1 LKAGDLSQQESKNMA
16 HTNMKVTTDKF
27 SSEQTAMES
36 QQQRQTVTSS
46 GIFNQ
51 EKHSSSSH
59 SVIHTTT
66 TKGISTA
73 GSSMLQVTSFVF
85 VQIRDV

>member
-1 LKAGDLSQQESKNMA
+1 MA

-27 SSEQTAMES
+27 TSEQTAMES
-36 QQQRQTVTSS
+36 QQQRQTVTPS

-59 SVIHTTT
+59 SVYTST
-66 TKGISTA
+66 TKGISTSA
-73 GSSMLQVTSFVF
+73 ASSMLQVLTPFTLP
-85 VQIRDV
+85 IPY